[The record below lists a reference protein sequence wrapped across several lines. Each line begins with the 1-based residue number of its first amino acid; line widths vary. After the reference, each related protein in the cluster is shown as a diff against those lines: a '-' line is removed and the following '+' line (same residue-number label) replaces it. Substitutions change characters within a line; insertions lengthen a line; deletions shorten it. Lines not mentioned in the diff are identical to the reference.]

1 MKKKLK
7 IFIDHQIFT
16 MQNYGGISRVFTEL
30 YKEFEKRDDVELIFP
45 ILLSDNEYISEI
57 KKVWSIFPKNKSFFK
72 KSIYYIINRIY
83 STVILIKGGFD
94 IFQPTYY
101 DPYFLPFLKN
111 KPFVLL
117 LHDMTHEVF
126 PETGSKKDKTIEW
139 KKKLVSRADKI
150 IAISENTKRDIIKF
164 YGIEEEKIKIV
175 NWSTSIKLPQKELN
189 IELPNKYIL
198 FVGNRDTYKNFELFA
213 KAISPLLNKKKELH
227 LVCAGSKAFSEK
239 ETKLFEQFGIGG
251 KVRHIRFNN
260 DEELAQIYNKAI
272 CFVFPS
278 LYEGFGLPVL
288 EAFACECPAVISKSS
303 SLPEVGGDAAEYFNP
318 ESLESIEK
326 AIDKVLESEEL
337 RTQLIRKGKD
347 RLKIFNWKYAAKTF
361 LDTYYEPLKQEEKNS
376 M

>member
-1 MKKKLK
+1 
-7 IFIDHQIFT
+7 

-30 YKEFEKRDDVELIFP
+30 YKEFEKSGDVEPILP
-45 ILLSDNEYISEI
+45 ILLSDNEYIGEI

-72 KSIYYIINRIY
+72 RSIYYIVNRIY
-83 STVILIKGGFD
+83 STIILIKGDFD

-101 DPYFLPFLKN
+101 DSYFLLFLRK

-126 PETGSKKDKTIEW
+126 PETVSRKDKTIGQ
-139 KKKLVSRADKI
+139 KRKLVYRADKI

-164 YGIEEEKIKIV
+164 YGIEEEKIEIV
-175 NWSTSIKLPQKELN
+175 SWSTSIKLPQKELN

-227 LVCAGSKAFSEK
+227 LVCAGSKDFSEK
-239 ETKLFEQFGIGG
+239 ETELFEQSGIED
-251 KVRHIRFNN
+251 KVRHIKFNN

-278 LYEGFGLPVL
+278 LYEGFGIPVL

-303 SLPEVGGDAAEYFNP
+303 SLPEVGGDAVEYFNP
-318 ESLESIEK
+318 ESPQSIEE
-326 AIDKVLESEEL
+326 AIVKVLESDEL
-337 RTQLIRKGKD
+337 RTQLIHRGKN
-347 RLKIFNWKYAAKTF
+347 RLKIFNWEYAAKRF
-361 LDTYYEPLKQEEKNS
+361 LDIYYETLKQKRQDR

>member
-1 MKKKLK
+1 MKKRLK
-7 IFIDHQIFT
+7 VFIDHQIYT

-30 YKEFEKRDDVELIFP
+30 YKEFEKSGDVEPILP
-45 ILLSDNEYISEI
+45 ILLSDNEYIGEI

-72 KSIYYIINRIY
+72 RSIYYIVNRIY
-83 STVILIKGGFD
+83 STIILIKGDFD

-101 DPYFLPFLKN
+101 DSYFLLFLRK

-126 PETGSKKDKTIEW
+126 PETVSRKDKTIGW
-139 KKKLVSRADKI
+139 KRKLVYRADKI

-164 YGIEEEKIKIV
+164 YGIEEEKIEIV
-175 NWSTSIKLPQKELN
+175 SWSTSIKLPQKELN

-227 LVCAGSKAFSEK
+227 LVCAGSKDFSEK
-239 ETKLFEQFGIGG
+239 ETELFEQSGIED
-251 KVRHIRFNN
+251 KVRHIKFNN

-278 LYEGFGLPVL
+278 LYEGFGIPVL

-303 SLPEVGGDAAEYFNP
+303 SLPEVGGDAVEYFNP
-318 ESLESIEK
+318 ESPQSIEE
-326 AIDKVLESEEL
+326 AIVKVLESDEL
-337 RTQLIRKGKD
+337 RTQLIHRGKN
-347 RLKIFNWKYAAKTF
+347 RLKIFNWEYAAKRF
-361 LDTYYEPLKQEEKNS
+361 LDIYYETLKQKRQDR